1 MARRVLNIA
10 IAEMRLDRTR
20 VVAIVGKL
28 VAAGMGGA
36 CGRAPFM
43 PRPAAVVARSI
54 MREKPAA
61 DCGAPRR
68 EIKSRLPALQ
78 VSIYDTATESRAVV
92 D

>member
-1 MARRVLNIA
+1 M
-10 IAEMRLDRTR
+10 
-20 VVAIVGKL
+20 
-28 VAAGMGGA
+28 GA
-36 CGRAPFM
+36 CAFM
-43 PRPAAVVARSI
+43 PRPAAVAASSI

-61 DCGAPRR
+61 DSGAPRR